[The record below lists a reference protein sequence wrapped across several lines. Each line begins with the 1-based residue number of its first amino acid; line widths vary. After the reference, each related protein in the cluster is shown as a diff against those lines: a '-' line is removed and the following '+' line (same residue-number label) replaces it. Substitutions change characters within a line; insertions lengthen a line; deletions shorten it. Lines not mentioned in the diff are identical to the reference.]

1 MELLIIAA
9 ANIIIGAF
17 IGMTGIAGFLLPLLY
32 AGYMNMSVTESLA
45 LSFFAFL
52 ISGIIGSVNYKKA
65 GNLDMAFGIRL
76 SIGSFAGAMIGVFL
90 NSLIPDQ
97 IVKVMLYLVVLLS
110 GISIL
115 LRKNPQEE
123 AGKDAGEEND
133 KLFGGSKMAVLA
145 LGLVTAAVCAMS
157 GAGGPI
163 LVMPLLVA
171 AGMRVRTAVGV
182 ALFDSIFIAIPAGT
196 GYFLQSDMKALLLPL
211 IVAGVAHAVGV
222 YVGSAEAE
230 KIPQNILKKGIAIF
244 SICIA
249 IWKLW
254 M

>member
-1 MELLIIAA
+1 MEILIIAA
-9 ANIIIGAF
+9 ANVIIGAF

-45 LSFFAFL
+45 LSFFTFL

-65 GNLDMAFGIRL
+65 GNLDMKFGIRL
-76 SIGSFAGAMIGVFL
+76 SIGSFAGAILGVFL

-115 LRKNPQEE
+115 LRKNKQDDF
-123 AGKDAGEEND
+123 GKEENSE
-133 KLFGGSKMAVLA
+133 LFGGSKAAVFV

-171 AGMRVRTAVGV
+171 AGMQVRTAVGV
-182 ALFDSIFIAIPAGT
+182 ALFDSIFIAIPAGA
-196 GYFLQSDMKALLLPL
+196 GYFMQSDMKTLLLPL
-211 IVAGVAHAVGV
+211 IVAGVMHAVGV
-222 YVGSAEAE
+222 YIGSAKAE
-230 KIPQNILKKGIAIF
+230 KIPQDILKKGIAIF

-249 IWKLW
+249 IWKLC